1 MNNARIHINYMTEAK
16 EDFTLTSSNYTTQI
30 ETLENKWK
38 YVANIQSNRTFA
50 AFAKIKSDL
59 KGKIIPNIDRND
71 LIYFQH
77 DFKESMYI
85 ESVINVDIKSAYATV
100 LRNDG
105 FISEKTFKYLQKA
118 TKPERLASVG
128 MLASKKEIFE
138 FKSGIPISAEEKIS
152 ENSGLFFHAVQRTYE
167 VMSELKK
174 ICERNYLYTWV
185 DGIYFLPN
193 DNSRFRCINYLSDLN
208 FKYSVD
214 VLEEFEVK
222 VKPESIL
229 VTFKKDGKRK
239 VFNLPSPTSEFKR
252 IIIDTII
259 QMNNQQ
265 SSGIKK
271 LSKKLSINNNFF
283 VNTNNLKKKR

>member
-1 MNNARIHINYMTEAK
+1 MNNARTHINYMTQAR
-16 EDFTLTSSNYTTQI
+16 EDFILTSSNYTTQI
-30 ETLENKWK
+30 ETEENKWK

-50 AFAKIKSDL
+50 CFAKIKSDI
-59 KGKIIPNIDRND
+59 KGKIIPDISRDE

-77 DFKESMYI
+77 DFKSSMYI
-85 ESVINVDIKSAYATV
+85 ESVLNIDIKSAYATV
-100 LRNDG
+100 LKNDG
-105 FISEKTFKYLQKA
+105 FISEKTYKYLAKA

-138 FKSGIPISAEEKIS
+138 FKSGNPITVEEKIS

-174 ICERNYLYTWV
+174 MSERNYLYTWV
-185 DGIYFLPN
+185 DGIYMLP
-193 DNSRFRCINYLSDLN
+193 DELSKFRCINYLSDLN
-208 FKYSVD
+208 FKYSID
-214 VLEEFEVK
+214 LLEEFEVK
-222 VKPESIL
+222 LKPESIL

-259 QMNNQQ
+259 QMNHK
-265 SSGIKK
+265 SSI
-271 LSKKLSINNNFF
+271 
-283 VNTNNLKKKR
+283 NNLKKKK